1 MSGRAK
7 SLGARASLLARGCVL
22 TVAALSGALLAPIAC
37 IIAEPQA
44 ELPRVPQVRPR
55 IARGLSV
62 PPVGAVLRTWPAK
75 LVVPVELIDPS
86 TPFQWR
92 VYVDYDESTGDGY
105 VNGDTSSAEPGSLD
119 GGIRVIEVQ
128 VPEPLDATRCHTIE
142 LLVALRFRG
151 DFGSE
156 GRSAHTPEEPG
167 GDTVSWLYAPSG
179 TLDGCAEVDAAA
191 LVADAASVE
200 AGPP

>member
-1 MSGRAK
+1 MTRGSRRP
-7 SLGARASLLARGCVL
+7 LLRRASRVR
-22 TVAALSGALLAPIAC
+22 ALVVVALLVASSSPLAC

-55 IARGLSV
+55 IARGASV
-62 PPVGAVLRTWPAK
+62 PPVGAVLRAWPDK
-75 LVVPVELIDPS
+75 LVVPVELVDPS
-86 TPFQWR
+86 APFQWR
-92 VYVDYDESTGDGY
+92 VYVDYDQSTGDGF

-119 GGIRVIEVQ
+119 GGVRVIEVQ

-142 LLVALRFRG
+142 LLVALQFRG

-179 TLDGCAEVDAAA
+179 SLDGCAQVDAAA
-191 LVADAASVE
+191 LLGDASPAE
-200 AGPP
+200 AGGT